1 MKARAG
7 PVSPDKALDNSG
19 RSFTASIGPRSLF
32 RSAAVAGCLA
42 AAGCSTPLAVQ
53 SRYAG
58 DMQGC
63 MTGPRARA
71 TLVRQSD
78 RFSFAPSDG
87 ALVIS
92 GNMAPDGSFSG
103 SLVANPARH
112 DHEDHSGT
120 GAPPFT
126 LTVTGRIEGG
136 VAIGT
141 YASPR
146 CSAGFRLP
154 RIEATLLP

>member
-1 MKARAG
+1 MKARAD
-7 PVSPDKALDNSG
+7 PVPPDKVIEFSG
-19 RSFTASIGPRSLF
+19 RSFTASVAAQALI
-32 RSAAVAGCLA
+32 RSAALAGYLA

-58 DMQGC
+58 DMRGC
-63 MTGPRARA
+63 TTGPSARA
-71 TLVRQSD
+71 TLVRQAD

-92 GNMAPDGSFSG
+92 GNVATDGSFSG

-120 GAPPFT
+120 GAHPFT
-126 LTVTGRIEGG
+126 LTVTGRIDDGAATG
-136 VAIGT
+136 SF
-141 YASPR
+141 ASPH